1 MKKVAISIHASN
13 NFLVN
18 TLYGI
23 NGYDY
28 IHIDVM
34 DGNFVKPVN
43 MNLNVFQIIKDKLNY
58 PIIAHL
64 MVVNPIEWIDKIIN
78 FIDFFLFHY
87 EIKEDKLKIVN
98 EVRKRKKSVGI
109 VINPETPLSYIKDY
123 IPKIDLVLILG
134 VNPGYSGQL
143 FIPKTINK
151 VNELAKFKKSYDFQ
165 IDVDGGVNIKNA
177 KKLINADI
185 LTSASMILKS
195 KNPNYVIQQLKED

>member
-18 TLYGI
+18 TLDGI
-23 NGYDY
+23 KGYDY

-109 VINPETPLSYIKDY
+109 VINPETPLSDIIDY
-123 IPKIDLVLILG
+123 LPKLDIVLILG

-143 FIPKTINK
+143 FIPKTIKK
-151 VNELAKFKKSYDFQ
+151 VNELAKYKKSYDFQ
-165 IDVDGGVNIKNA
+165 IDVDGGVNINNA
-177 KKLINADI
+177 KNLINADI
-185 LTSASMILKS
+185 LTSASTILKS
-195 KNPNYVIQQLKED
+195 KNPNYVIQQLKEE